1 MKSLTRGIPC
11 LVCGQHLTIRLA
23 KGRKSQKTFLMLVCS
38 QDGRHFRGFIN
49 DREYVDGVLAHLEGH
64 TTSAIGRDDPH
75 DVEATPTRSKTEFEM
90 GCEA

>member
-1 MKSLTRGIPC
+1 MTSLTKSIPC

-49 DREYVDGVLAHLEGH
+49 DREYVDKVLARLEDQTPVGNRPVDLVDG
-64 TTSAIGRDDPH
+64 TTPSSP
-75 DVEATPTRSKTEFEM
+75 SKTNLERP
-90 GCEA
+90 G